1 MAMRRI
7 LGIYL
12 WSAGAVLAQSEQ
24 YDFQPQPGARFA
36 LTVEKTG
43 LWSGRKHVFEFQRYG
58 AMLRFD
64 RADPARSVVE
74 LTIEA
79 GSAVCNDTWL
89 SEKDRRKVLEFMF
102 RDMLDVTRHPRITF
116 KSTGVVSTGDKMFDV
131 SGTLTIR
138 GVERP
143 AQVSVTIVE
152 SGGALTAVTGRATV
166 RLTDYG
172 LKPPKAALGAIG
184 TKNEMSVDFR
194 LELLTTSSAH
204 AGALTG
210 NEYPA
215 FIRK

>member
-1 MAMRRI
+1 MRRI

-12 WSAGAVLAQSEQ
+12 WSVGAMLAQSEQ
-24 YDFQPQPGARFA
+24 YDFQPQPGARFT

-43 LWSGRKHVFEFQRYG
+43 LWSGRKHVFEFQRYS

-64 RADPARSVVE
+64 REDPARSAVD

-89 SEKDRRKVLEFMF
+89 SEKDRRKVQGFMF
-102 RDMLDVTRHPRITF
+102 RDMLDVERHPRITF
-116 KSTGVVSTGDKMFDV
+116 RSTGVVSTGDKMFDV

-143 AQVSVTIVE
+143 ARVSVIIVE
-152 SGGALTAVTGRATV
+152 AGRELTAVTGRAIV

-184 TKNEMSVDFR
+184 TKNEMTVDFR
-194 LELLTTSSAH
+194 MAPLPDSQTLKSF
-204 AGALTG
+204 ALSRQRA
-210 NEYPA
+210 N
-215 FIRK
+215 RR